1 MYRKLVL
8 SAVLLALPLSGAA
21 AQEKTLDQVLSCY
34 YDAIGG
40 LKAWQNLNSMVAYG
54 TMSMSGIE
62 APFVVYQKRPRKE
75 RVEFTIQGMT
85 GIQAFDGET
94 GWMVMPFAGS
104 TTPEKMPADQV
115 EQMKE
120 EADID
125 GPLVDYKKKGIQV
138 KLAGTEDVEGTQA
151 YRLDVTLKNG
161 DERFFDLDTDYCLPI
176 RSGGKVKQGDQMYE
190 VENSSGDY
198 KPVDGLM
205 IAHSVQTHMVG
216 APQGDRSM
224 TIDSVKVN
232 VPVPDSLFVM
242 PDTTKT
248 GG

>member
-94 GWMVMPFAGS
+94 GWMVMPFAGV
-104 TTPEKMPADQV
+104 TTPEKMTEDQV
-115 EQMKE
+115 KQIKE
-120 EADID
+120 GADID
-125 GPLVDYKKKGIQV
+125 GPLVNYQDKGIQV
-138 KLAGTEDVEGTQA
+138 KMLGTEDVQGTQA
-151 YRLDVTLKNG
+151 YRLEVTLK
-161 DERFFDLDTDYCLPI
+161 DSTVQYYDMDTDYCLPI
-176 RSGGKVKQGDQMYE
+176 RVSGKREQGGQAYE
-190 VENSSGDY
+190 YHTTIGDY
-198 KPVDGLM
+198 KPVKGLVM
-205 IAHSVQTHMVG
+205 PHSIQTTVTGM
-216 APQGDRSM
+216 PQADQ
-224 TIDSVKVN
+224 TLTVDSVKLN
-232 VPVPDSLFVM
+232 VSLPDSLFTM
-242 PDTTKT
+242 PDTTSSH
-248 GG
+248 